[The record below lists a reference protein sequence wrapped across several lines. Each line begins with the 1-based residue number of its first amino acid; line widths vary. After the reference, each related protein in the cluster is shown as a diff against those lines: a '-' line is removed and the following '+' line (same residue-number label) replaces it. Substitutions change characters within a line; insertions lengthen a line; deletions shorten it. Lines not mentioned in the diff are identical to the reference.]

1 MKKLPFIILLI
12 LCQLATFSQPLVI
25 NHHHTKIELI
35 PQSAI
40 EAAKAQ
46 LHIAYGHTSHG
57 SQLTEGMTGLVDF
70 MNNNGYPLNLYD
82 WSSYAPTTALHLH
95 DYAMNGDVGYYPD
108 WVNNTRAYLG
118 LPNPFTGR
126 GSGIHENVNVIIWS
140 WCGQI
145 GGKYAA
151 GTLDSE
157 YFTPMQQLETDYP
170 GIKFVYMTG
179 HLDHADDA
187 MNKAAN
193 QAVRDFCLNN
203 DKVLYDFADIES
215 YNPDQ
220 VYFQYANDDCSY
232 YDPFGNY
239 LGNWA
244 LEWQATH
251 TEGVDWYSCGSAH
264 TYPLNANQKAYA
276 AWWLWA
282 SLAGWDQNIS
292 SLPEPSLKKT
302 FRLYPNPCSEH
313 FFVEGFTDQS
323 LRNLQI
329 INVYG
334 QSVQFETTSL
344 TARNLLK
351 ISGLKSGVYGVKAS
365 AGGHDFTQKLVV
377 R

>member
-1 MKKLPFIILLI
+1 MLLLF
-12 LCQLATFSQPLVI
+12 LCQLTAFSQPMVI
-25 NHHHTKIELI
+25 NHHHTKIGLI

-40 EAAKAQ
+40 EAAKMQ

-70 MNNNGYPLNLYD
+70 MNLNGYPLNLYD
-82 WSSYAPTTALHLH
+82 WSSYAPTMALHLH
-95 DYAMNGDVGYYPD
+95 DYAMNGDVGYFPD

-145 GGKYAA
+145 GSKYAS

-179 HLDHADDA
+179 HLDHSDDA

-193 QAVRDFCLNN
+193 QAVRDFCVNN

-220 VYFQYANDDCSY
+220 LHFPYANDDCSY

-239 LGNWA
+239 VGNWA
-244 LEWQATH
+244 LEWQGTH
-251 TEGVDWYSCGSAH
+251 TEGVDWYTCGSAH
-264 TYPLNANQKAYA
+264 TYPLNANLKAYA

-282 SLAGWDQNIS
+282 ALAGWDQNIS
-292 SLPEPSLKKT
+292 SLPEQPNQKAFKL
-302 FRLYPNPCSEH
+302 FPNPCSDSFVVE
-313 FFVEGFTDQS
+313 FFSDQAIRS
-323 LRNLQI
+323 LQI
-329 INVYG
+329 VNIYG
-334 QSVQFETTSL
+334 QAVQYEITT
-344 TARNLLK
+344 TAEQDSFK
-351 ISGLKSGVYGVKAS
+351 ISDLRSGVYCVRAS
-365 AGGHDFTQKLVV
+365 DGGRDVAQKLVV